1 MISMP
6 GPYLHPAATQAN
18 KKAQDPIGIAFR
30 QCLKDNQDNAKVMI
44 CFRCSEAIEIT
55 IVGSESQSSHSH
67 IVDLRSNPKSDH
79 NKPISGLSN
88 AFSQA

>member
-1 MISMP
+1 MIAMP

-18 KKAQDPIGIAFR
+18 KNVQDLIGMAFW
-30 QCLKDNQDNAKVMI
+30 QCLEDNQDNAKIMI

-55 IVGSESQSSHSH
+55 LVGSESQSSHSH
-67 IVDLRSNPKSDH
+67 IVDLRLNPKSDH
-79 NKPISGLSN
+79 NKPISGLFN